1 MWLLIGWQLCWQPI
15 RSCIWKSWLVIH
27 VFYPRIALV
36 ALTPGWGIPY
46 VSIKTESNRKVGNY
60 ELFSNASMIL
70 HEVTTTAGWFLDLI
84 LILPDVYMHKIIRC
98 GPLKLTSITT
108 LFGESIYFAGNGYHS
123 CYVILPNILFE
134 KQEQS
139 SWKYIRRLSQ
149 WNIFELELWLESVY
163 STKNIYKQEIRWQN
177 ST

>member
-1 MWLLIGWQLCWQPI
+1 MYDIKIVYNLELLGCEKFLLP
-15 RSCIWKSWLVIH
+15 
-27 VFYPRIALV
+27 A
-36 ALTPGWGIPY
+36 WGIPY
-46 VSIKTESNRKVGNY
+46 VSIKTESNLIIGNY

-70 HEVTTTAGWFLDLI
+70 HEVTTLADWFRGLTLI
-84 LILPDVYMHKIIRC
+84 LVDVYMDKIIRC
-98 GPLKLTSITT
+98 GPLKMTSITT
-108 LFGESIYFAGNGYHS
+108 LLVESIYFAGNGYHS

-149 WNIFELELWLESVY
+149 LNIFELELWLESVY
-163 STKNIYKQEIRWQN
+163 STKNKYKQETRWQN